1 MSAVR
6 SRHSYAG
13 QSVAERQVERRA
25 LFFEAALTV
34 FAEKTYAH
42 SSVTDIC
49 AVAGLSRRQFYEQY
63 ADREELLV
71 EVYDRIHEQARDAV
85 AQALG
90 TAGAIEPR
98 VLTDVAIRAYIEAV
112 VGDIRKAKV
121 AFVEIVGVSEAVER
135 HRAEVRD
142 RWGAVV
148 EAAAASLPGVRTPPG
163 GWRVAMAAFIGAV
176 NGLVHQWSL
185 DDPRPPVDVLVDVL
199 TTLLTALAL
208 PGDASA

>member
-1 MSAVR
+1 MGAVR

-25 LFFEAALTV
+25 LFFDAALTV

-63 ADREELLV
+63 TDREELLV

-85 AQALG
+85 AQALV
-90 TAGAIEPR
+90 TAGATEPR